1 MEQTILAYANG
12 ASLLK
17 AAIEGLTEEQL
28 NKREK
33 ENGWSIKEVVIHL
46 CDAEI
51 VLTHRVKQVI
61 SEENPLM
68 IGFDQDL
75 WAARQNYANLDL
87 AVYLEI
93 YRLLRESLVP
103 IFYNLQATDWSRTGL
118 HNQAG
123 TLTLSDLAVK
133 LVSHT
138 ATHLKQ
144 IQRIKDAN
152 AI

>member
-1 MEQTILAYANG
+1 MQQTILAYANG
-12 ASLLK
+12 ASLIK
-17 AAIEGLTEEQL
+17 SAIEGLTEEQL
-28 NKREK
+28 NQREK

-61 SEENPLM
+61 SEKNPLM

-75 WAARQNYANLDL
+75 WAVRQNYSKLEL
-87 AVYLEI
+87 SLHLEI

-103 IFYNLQATDWSRTGL
+103 IFNALQETDWSRTGI
-118 HNQAG
+118 HNEAG
-123 TLTLSDLAVK
+123 KLTLSDLAVK

-144 IQRIKDAN
+144 IQRIKDVN
-152 AI
+152 SI

>member
-1 MEQTILAYANG
+1 MEQTITAYANG

-17 AAIEGLTEEQL
+17 AAIEGLTDEQL

-61 SEENPLM
+61 SEEIPLM

-75 WAARQNYANLDL
+75 WAVRQNYAKRDL
-87 AVYLEI
+87 ALNLEI

-103 IFYNLQATDWSRTGL
+103 IFKDLQETDWSRTGV

-123 TLTLSDLAVK
+123 KLTLSDLAVK

-152 AI
+152 SI

>member
-12 ASLLK
+12 FSLLR
-17 AAIEGLTEEQL
+17 AAIQGLTEEQL
-28 NKREK
+28 NAREK

-61 SEENPLM
+61 SEQNPLM

-75 WAARQNYANLDL
+75 WAVRQNYAKLDL
-87 AVYLEI
+87 ALHLEI

-103 IFYNLQATDWSRTGL
+103 ILNDLQVSDWTRTGI
-118 HNQAG
+118 HNEAG
-123 TLTLSDLAVK
+123 KLTLSDLAVK

-152 AI
+152 SI